1 MPHRTVTN
9 VKSII
14 ELHRNKRGASTKDL
28 RHAAALL
35 IAAAGVKLPPSL
47 NVTAE
52 ATTNISTD
60 AANSQYFSGLQF
72 VGQTNVP
79 ALKELAR
86 VYEAGMPIQ
95 LSAVHAKHIAG
106 WKCRHFHASATT
118 HMYSLVMQKTCM
130 YEKNNRVSACAK
142 PCVATA

>member
-1 MPHRTVTN
+1 MLLAKLCIPHRTVTN
-9 VKSII
+9 VQSII
-14 ELHRNKRGASTKDL
+14 EMHRNKRAASTKDL

-52 ATTNISTD
+52 ASSNISTD
-60 AANSQYFSGLQF
+60 AANSQYSSGLQF

-95 LSAVHAKHIAG
+95 LSAVHAKHTAG
-106 WKCRHFHASATT
+106 WQYSHFDESATT
-118 HMYSLVMQKTCM
+118 HTYSLLMQ
-130 YEKNNRVSACAK
+130 
-142 PCVATA
+142 

>member
-1 MPHRTVTN
+1 MET
-9 VKSII
+9 
-14 ELHRNKRGASTKDL
+14 HRNKKGASTKEL

-52 ATTNISTD
+52 ATSNISTN
-60 AANSQYFSGLQF
+60 AANSQYYSGLQF

-86 VYEAGMPIQ
+86 VYEAGT
-95 LSAVHAKHIAG
+95 SAMHAKHIMG
-106 WKCRHFHASATT
+106 WKSSWFIHLLQLTSSPLDAIHI
-118 HMYSLVMQKTCM
+118 HV
-130 YEKNNRVSACAK
+130 
-142 PCVATA
+142 

>member
-95 LSAVHAKHIAG
+95 LSTVHAKHIAG

-118 HMYSLVMQKTCM
+118 HM
-130 YEKNNRVSACAK
+130 
-142 PCVATA
+142 

>member
-1 MPHRTVTN
+1 MN
-9 VKSII
+9 LQSIT
-14 ELHRNKRGASTKDL
+14 EMHRNKRGASTKDL

-52 ATTNISTD
+52 ATSNISTD
-60 AANSQYFSGLQF
+60 AANSQYYSGLQF

-86 VYEAGMPIQ
+86 VYEAGMPTGV
-95 LSAVHAKHIAG
+95 SAMHAQQTTG
-106 WKCRHFHASATT
+106 WTYRHLHTSATT
-118 HMYSLVMQKTCM
+118 HMSSLLMQ
-130 YEKNNRVSACAK
+130 
-142 PCVATA
+142 

>member
-52 ATTNISTD
+52 ATSNISTD

-86 VYEAGMPIQ
+86 VYEAGMPCGVP
-95 LSAVHAKHIAG
+95 AMPAKHTPGCIY
-106 WKCRHFHASATT
+106 RNATFL
-118 HMYSLVMQKTCM
+118 HLQ
-130 YEKNNRVSACAK
+130 
-142 PCVATA
+142 

>member
-1 MPHRTVTN
+1 MLVKRLCIPHITN
-9 VKSII
+9 TDFKSII
-14 ELHRNKRGASTKDL
+14 EMHRNKRGASTKDL
-28 RHAAALL
+28 SQAAALL

-52 ATTNISTD
+52 ATSNISTD

-86 VYEAGMPIQ
+86 VYEAGMPAAV
-95 LSAVHAKHIAG
+95 SAMHAKHTAG
-106 WKCRHFHASATT
+106 WNIQIVSFICYSSHVFFVDAIDLHA
-118 HMYSLVMQKTCM
+118 
-130 YEKNNRVSACAK
+130 
-142 PCVATA
+142 